1 MSNRDFL
8 YLILIWPKF
17 TVCTEMVK
25 LVSCL
30 VVLLAASVAPQ
41 RKFRL
46 FNALFTDCGNFFKGI
61 IA

>member
-1 MSNRDFL
+1 MCVSRLNQCVDR
-8 YLILIWPKF
+8 
-17 TVCTEMVK
+17 EMVK

-46 FNALFTDCGNFFKGI
+46 FNALFTDCGKFFLQGTV
-61 IA
+61 A